1 MNGGATVH
9 VIKTDGRSANDKAN
23 DWWLCWDLGIYR
35 GQPLAPS
42 NMSLSFSLS
51 SFLVIKNLKTAP
63 PSFSFFIKV
72 SSERHTRT
80 RTTSKSNVENF
91 HFLDEA

>member
-51 SFLVIKNLKTAP
+51 F
-63 PSFSFFIKV
+63 FSG
-72 SSERHTRT
+72 H
-80 RTTSKSNVENF
+80 
-91 HFLDEA
+91 

>member
-1 MNGGATVH
+1 MH

-42 NMSLSFSLS
+42 KDLICHSLFLFL